1 MEFELDVERMLDLIA
16 CMLVIILY
24 MVMVM
29 YLRDEDRKDNK
40 VYWFAYCEGE
50 KRQFINKIR
59 VTKYQYDHYKL
70 FEPNYPVRDITSN
83 TIWFI
88 IRDNWL

>member
-1 MEFELDVERMLDLIA
+1 MEFEIDIQRTLDIIA
-16 CMLVIILY
+16 CLMVIMTYMIL
-24 MVMVM
+24 VM
-29 YLRDEDRKDNK
+29 YLRDEKREDSK

-50 KRQFINKIR
+50 KRQFIDKIR
-59 VTKYQYDHYKL
+59 VTKYQYDHYAL
-70 FEPNYPVRDITSN
+70 FEPSLPVRDITSN

>member
-1 MEFELDVERMLDLIA
+1 MEFEFDVQRTLDLIV

-29 YLRDEDRKDNK
+29 YLRDDGREDNK

-50 KRQFINKIR
+50 KRQFINKIK
-59 VTKYQYDHYKL
+59 VTKYQYDHYTL
-70 FEPNYPVRDITSN
+70 FETRPVRDITSN

-88 IRDNWL
+88 VRDSWL